1 MKISDGVNKAI
12 DLIEENLS
20 NKNLDINFLAK
31 ELFLSPYY
39 FQRAFCF
46 AVQKSVGA
54 YIRERRLTE
63 AGTDIKLGAGI
74 LDTALKYGY
83 DSQEAFSRAF
93 KVFHGVTP
101 GKAREGVILSCCPK
115 INTVALLNGGIKMDI
130 KIEREKGFTIA
141 VWERTFNAQTS
152 NKDVPL
158 FWDEY
163 YANGFDK
170 IVPPMLGVCIDPC
183 IKAGANEDEFVY
195 GIGSVKEYCTSVP
208 DGFKTYEIPPR
219 LWGKF
224 YTRGKMPDTIQ
235 KLWCEVAA
243 WVEDSKY
250 KIIPGFDFEC
260 YTEGDTQSENYESGI
275 WVALEEK

>member
-93 KVFHGVTP
+93 
-101 GKAREGVILSCCPK
+101 
-115 INTVALLNGGIKMDI
+115 
-130 KIEREKGFTIA
+130 
-141 VWERTFNAQTS
+141 
-152 NKDVPL
+152 
-158 FWDEY
+158 
-163 YANGFDK
+163 
-170 IVPPMLGVCIDPC
+170 
-183 IKAGANEDEFVY
+183 
-195 GIGSVKEYCTSVP
+195 
-208 DGFKTYEIPPR
+208 
-219 LWGKF
+219 
-224 YTRGKMPDTIQ
+224 
-235 KLWCEVAA
+235 
-243 WVEDSKY
+243 
-250 KIIPGFDFEC
+250 
-260 YTEGDTQSENYESGI
+260 
-275 WVALEEK
+275 